1 MADDKGR
8 RPEEEEDDD
17 LLDEEEE
24 DALFKARMGVVNLFL
39 GYWKHALGVAGV
51 VLLGAFVY
59 GTWENHVTDQQ
70 REIHAQVA
78 KIERK
83 VQKIASAD
91 GATDPLTGGFSPA
104 AKTAIAEQA
113 AAMEAVAGAS
123 IGAGAGYAWVTAA
136 DLYDAVDDDDSAARC
151 WAGAHAMALPGGIG
165 WAAANGHATAIAQ
178 GGDVDGAVLAVQPF
192 ADVETG
198 GIIAEEAQ
206 LAVARLYMDAGR
218 TSEGIQAMEAFLT
231 RFPESSMITQVNAE
245 LESARAAG

>member
-8 RPEEEEDDD
+8 RPEEEEDD

-91 GATDPLTGGFSPA
+91 GATDPLGGFTDA

-113 AAMEAVAGAS
+113 AAMEAVAGSAV
-123 IGAGAGYAWVTAA
+123 GAGAGYAWVTAA
-136 DLYDAVDDDDSAARC
+136 DLYDAVDDDASAARC
-151 WAGAHAMALPGGIG
+151 WAGAHALALPGGLG
-165 WAAANGHATAIAQ
+165 WAAANGHATALAA
-178 GGDVDGAVLAVQPF
+178 GGDVDGAVLAVRPF
-192 ADVETG
+192 ADAELG
-198 GIIAEEAQ
+198 GILAEEAQ

-218 TSEGIQAMEAFLT
+218 TAEGIQAMETFLA

-245 LESARAAG
+245 LESAKAAG